1 MNELDVQSQ
10 QLDAGCIRMTRTDV
24 IISQGQTEEP
34 VLTTLPEYEATC
46 NLCPGN
52 ERSNGNRN
60 PMYMDTFVS
69 AHSSQ

>member
-1 MNELDVQSQ
+1 MCPSQ
-10 QLDAGCIRMTRTDV
+10 NLNVGYIEKMDADV

-52 ERSNGNRN
+52 ERSNGNKN
-60 PMYMDTFVS
+60 PKYIDTFVS
-69 AHSSQ
+69 KNPTR